1 MSIEEIGWLESAEG
15 PQQSSEV
22 SEKYK
27 ESAKKAS
34 AGIKKTQKD
43 EKKAK
48 KYDFLLAKFLVELI
62 LKNKYDGLLEKLFP
76 ALDAWYGTNFLL
88 GILSLVYVPISNE
101 IRKNSWL
108 PKVQFEFQIP
118 SKKQEF
124 HPDKIPDEIRIR
136 INDWID
142 DLHAVVRL
150 ESSAIISERS
160 LGLIIY
166 DQTIRDFTKVT
177 LMFFFLELQ
186 FQITDGLASNY
197 TDFILKELEKT
208 LKHTLWELKGDWR
221 AEGLEL

>member
-1 MSIEEIGWLESAEG
+1 MSLEELGWLESAEG
-15 PQQSSEV
+15 PQQSSEI

-62 LKNKYDGLLEKLFP
+62 LKRKYDALLEKLFP
-76 ALDAWYGTNFLL
+76 ALDAGYGTNFLL
-88 GILSLVYVPISNE
+88 GILSLVYIPISHE
-101 IRKNSWL
+101 IRKTSWL
-108 PKVQFEFQIP
+108 PEVRFEFLIP
-118 SKKQEF
+118 TEKQVF
-124 HPDKIPDEIRIR
+124 HPDTIPEQIRVR
-136 INDWID
+136 INDWIE

-160 LGLIIY
+160 LNLIIY
-166 DQTIRDFTKVT
+166 DQTIRDFAQET
-177 LMFFFLELQ
+177 LVFFFSELS
-186 FQITDGLASNY
+186 FEISEGLASNY

-208 LKHTLWELKGDWR
+208 LKHTLWELKGDWK

>member
-1 MSIEEIGWLESAEG
+1 MSIEELGWLESVEG
-15 PQQSSEV
+15 PKQSSEI

-62 LKNKYDGLLEKLFP
+62 LKNKYDSLLEKLFP

-88 GILSLVYVPISNE
+88 WILSLVYVPISNE
-101 IRKNSWL
+101 IRKASGSS
-108 PKVQFEFQIP
+108 PVKFEFIIP
-118 SKKQEF
+118 KQEQEF
-124 HPDKIPDEIRIR
+124 HPDNIPEQIRIR
-136 INDWID
+136 INDWIED
-142 DLHAVVRL
+142 MHAVVRF

-160 LGLIIY
+160 LSLIIY
-166 DQTIRDFTKVT
+166 DQTIRDFCKST
-177 LMFFFLELQ
+177 LLFFFSELKY
-186 FQITDGLASNY
+186 TMSDGVASNY

-208 LKHTLWELKGDWR
+208 LKHTLWELKGDWTG
-221 AEGLEL
+221 EGLEL